1 MGYGQWRKI
10 KGRKKGT
17 SSLRSL
23 PCWRVPGGRRA
34 FLRPHPMTVDQ
45 TPMPCSWKLN
55 DVNETERNETIP
67 YQGSRADAKALPII
81 IPYLTVLISLVG
93 LVGNGIVLWLL
104 GFRIKRNPFSV
115 YILNLAGADFVFLS
129 CQVLAPITFSSYTMD
144 LSVLAAISTERC
156 LSVLFPVWY
165 RCQRPKH
172 TSTLVCALLWIES
185 VMISVLTGD
194 GCGFFY
200 RKYSKQACYD
210 FTIASA
216 VLVFSLFFLTCVSSL
231 TLFLRVQGNSRRRR
245 SPKIYI
251 VILCTVLM
259 FLLLGLPFSIYW
271 FLLSWWEDT
280 FLKDWN
286 LPYFIIDT
294 LSCANSTINPFIYF
308 FVGSFRQQKSWEPF
322 RVVLQRAL
330 QDEAEL
336 REEGEISHP
345 EIMKLSACDCQKGEG
360 EM

>member
-1 MGYGQWRKI
+1 
-10 KGRKKGT
+10 
-17 SSLRSL
+17 
-23 PCWRVPGGRRA
+23 
-34 FLRPHPMTVDQ
+34 MTVDQ

-129 CQVLAPITFSSYTMD
+129 CQVFYAAVDILKDCYDTLSSVAHFYVTWFFYSSFPALKVLAPITFSSYTMD